1 MVSGFNSPQ
10 CKSLDSMY
18 NVIFSNF
25 QFLPEYDT
33 KFDLSTFAFQ
43 KNKYFKEQ
51 YLAECNTGLEFMFLS
66 YRQLIYSVWDVKFKI
81 GLGDIPGNNVFSVLN
96 IYFNIVPTF
105 EFRLPHVNLIAV
117 MEHQCVHEVDR
128 KNYPVIYWNAP
139 YIAAASKNFRSNDY
153 WTPLAAD
160 SGWKFVNRLG
170 WYLAYVDYMKDGF
183 GIVHPEK
190 LNGFNPYSQEIRG
203 DARFAFYKRR
213 SWVVTVHE
221 QFRFGHYDK
230 TANVVDHG
238 GLYWREDIGLE
249 NYFRKGKR
257 GAAFYCKYIMDD
269 LPSIK
274 GLAGETLPVFSKDKL
289 LEIGVSFF
297 D

>member
-1 MVSGFNSPQ
+1 MNQQGEQRNSPAHPSFP
-10 CKSLDSMY
+10 CKYS
-18 NVIFSNF
+18 
-25 QFLPEYDT
+25 
-33 KFDLSTFAFQ
+33 LSTGMSSQDF
-43 KNKYFKEQ
+43 
-51 YLAECNTGLEFMFLS
+51 G
-66 YRQLIYSVWDVKFKI
+66 
-81 GLGDIPGNNVFSVLN
+81 IPSSIMLFTTRRGYAGMS
-96 IYFNIVPTF
+96 T
-105 EFRLPHVNLIAV
+105 IAG